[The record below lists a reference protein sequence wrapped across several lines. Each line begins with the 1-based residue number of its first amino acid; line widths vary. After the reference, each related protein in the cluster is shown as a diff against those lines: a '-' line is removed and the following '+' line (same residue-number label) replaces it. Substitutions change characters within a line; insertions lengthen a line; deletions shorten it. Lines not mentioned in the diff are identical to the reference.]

1 LGVIESLQ
9 LGFHVALT
17 PEHLLYCLAGAAL
30 GTLVGILP
38 GIGPVTTIA
47 MLLPITFKM
56 SPIGALIMLSGIY
69 YGAHHAGSTT
79 AIMLN
84 MPGEPTSVVICLDG
98 HPMAQRGRAGA
109 ALCVSAIG
117 SFFAGCVSIL
127 VVAFFSPPLAH
138 AAFAFGPVENAA
150 MIIMALITASA
161 VSDTPILTTIAMS
174 VLGVLLGTVG
184 TDVETG
190 TMRLTFGSYHL
201 ADGVNFVAV
210 AVGLFAFAEVLMHLS
225 APDKTVSG
233 TFRIRGLIPT
243 RADLKASWK
252 PIGRGTVLGA
262 ALGILPGT
270 GPLLASYASYAME
283 KRLARQ
289 PERFGKGAIE
299 GVAGPEAANNAA
311 ALTHFIPMLT
321 LGIPAGAAM
330 ALMLAALLIQ
340 GIQPGPQVMTK
351 NPELFWGVVASMWI
365 GNMMLLVLNLP
376 LVGLWVRLLSIPRRF
391 LYPAVLVCCC
401 IGVYS
406 VTNSVFDL
414 GVAAAFAVL
423 GITFKMLGCHPA
435 PLMLGLVLGPV
446 LEENL
451 RRGLKLNNGD
461 FTVFLTRPVSLALL
475 ILTVVLVYFFAG
487 RNFSFGRAA
496 TTEAPELAKLEA
508 EQATRAD

>member
-1 LGVIESLQ
+1 MGIWDNLH
-9 LGFHVALT
+9 LGFQVALT
-17 PEHLLYCLAGAAL
+17 PQHLLYCLAGAAL
-30 GTLVGILP
+30 GTVVGILP

-56 SPIGALIMLSGIY
+56 SPIDSLIMLSGIY

-117 SFFAGCVSIL
+117 SFVAGCFAIL
-127 VVAFFSPPLAH
+127 VIAFLSPVLAR

-150 MIIMALITASA
+150 MIVMALVTASA
-161 VSDTPILTTIAMS
+161 VSDTPMLVTMAMS
-174 VLGVLLGTVG
+174 VLGLLLGTVG

-190 TMRLTFGSYHL
+190 TMRLTFGAYQL
-201 ADGVNFVAV
+201 ADGVDFVAV
-210 AVGLFAFAEVLMHLS
+210 AVGLFAFAEVLMHLRLPEGVT
-225 APDKTVSG
+225 AG
-233 TFRIRGLIPT
+233 TFRITGLVPS
-243 RADLKASWK
+243 RADLRASWR

-270 GPLLASYASYAME
+270 GPLLASYASYAIE
-283 KRLARQ
+283 KRMARD
-289 PERFGKGAIE
+289 PSRFGKGAIE
-299 GVAGPEAANNAA
+299 CVAGPEAANNAA

-351 NPELFWGVVASMWI
+351 NPELFWGVIASMWL

-376 LVGLWVRLLSIPRRF
+376 LVGVWVRLLSIPRRY

-406 VTNSVFDL
+406 VTNAAFDL

-423 GITFKMLGCHPA
+423 GVVLKLLGCHPA

-461 FTVFLTRPVSLALL
+461 FSVFLTRPVSLGLL
-475 ILTVVLVYFFAG
+475 VLTAVLVWVFAG
-487 RNFSFGRAA
+487 RSFGAREVAA
-496 TTEAPELAKLEA
+496 VPAEA
-508 EQATRAD
+508 EVAVQAD

>member
-1 LGVIESLQ
+1 MMSIWDNLH
-9 LGFHVALT
+9 LGFQVALS
-17 PEHLLYCLAGAAL
+17 PQHLLYCLAGAAL

-56 SPIGALIMLSGIY
+56 SPVDSLIMLSGIY

-98 HPMAQRGRAGA
+98 HPMAQQGRAGA
-109 ALCVSAIG
+109 ALCMSALG

-150 MIIMALITASA
+150 MIVMALVTASA
-161 VSDTPILTTIAMS
+161 VSDTPMLTTIAMS

-190 TMRLTFGSYHL
+190 TLRLTFGSYHL
-201 ADGVNFVAV
+201 ADGVDFVAV
-210 AVGLFAFAEVLMHLS
+210 AVGLFAFAEVLMHLRTPERTT
-225 APDKTVSG
+225 AAA
-233 TFRIRGLIPT
+233 FRISGLVPT

-252 PIGRGTVLGA
+252 PIGRGTALGA

-270 GPLLASYASYAME
+270 GPLLASYAFYAME
-283 KRLARQ
+283 KRLARD
-289 PERFGKGAIE
+289 PSRFGKGAIE

-351 NPELFWGVVASMWI
+351 NPELFWGVVASMWL

-376 LVGLWVRLLSIPRRF
+376 LVGVWVRLLSVPRRF

-406 VTNSVFDL
+406 VTNAAFGL
-414 GVAAAFAVL
+414 GVAAAFGVL
-423 GITFKMLGCHPA
+423 GVVFKMLGCHPA

-451 RRGLKLNNGD
+451 RRGLKLNDGD

-475 ILTVVLVYFFAG
+475 ILTAVLAYLFAG
-487 RNFSFGRAA
+487 RGLGARTGLPAA
-496 TTEAPELAKLEA
+496 VAKKAAVEA
-508 EQATRAD
+508 D